1 MLDNMINGAA
11 ASGTGE
17 QVEAPPPIAEFEGYA
32 ECALFS
38 EEVKIT
44 LAQDEMI
51 VAALFDQLVLPY
63 AEISS
68 FAFENY
74 RTVINTADGIVT
86 FSRMGQEA
94 EWLYDKLF
102 GAYNDAVLKALL
114 VEGEHIFEAP
124 GDFIIEEGTVRAK
137 EHGMIRL
144 YDDCLCLLPPNEN
157 ARRVPLCFMTG
168 MEKSDYS
175 RTLLL
180 STGERYTVTKMGR
193 ELDNLDRLLTA
204 RLRALREQTLSWHKE
219 LAPNIAAMQAAAV
232 AKLMPFGTAAML
244 SKLSAASSA
253 LADSIEAKIKQSRMA
268 GTYPWLKK
276 LCGDD
281 SLTLGAKPAPPKEDE
296 EETAAAEQS
305 ETETGETEQEP
316 VPILWAAAPDADKR
330 VAAVELA
337 LAENEAAA
345 TYLYRIEGE
354 WEVFAR
360 KIDRGLE
367 ASGFKRELITLPD
380 EKLRLPEH
388 RASAMLIKRTPT
400 LQLMRSCFIGRAIH
414 SSEQRWRNDIEKCR
428 TSVSKES
435 NTATN
440 QKEFRFCT
448 NCGAKLKAD
457 AKFCGQCGSKQQ

>member
-17 QVEAPPPIAEFEGYA
+17 QAEAPPPIAEFEGYA

-114 VEGEHIFEAP
+114 VEGEHIFEAT
-124 GDFIIEEGTVRAK
+124 GDFIIEEGAVQMK
-137 EHGMIRL
+137 EHGVIRL

-157 ARRVPLCFMTG
+157 ARRVPLCFITG

-175 RTLLL
+175 RTLSL
-180 STGERYTVTKMGR
+180 STEERYTVTKMGR
-193 ELDNLDRLLTA
+193 DLDNLDRLLTA

-219 LAPNIAAMQAAAV
+219 LAPNITAMQAAAA

-244 SKLSAASSA
+244 SKLSSISPM
-253 LADSIEAKIKQSRMA
+253 LVDSMEAKIRQSRMA

-305 ETETGETEQEP
+305 ETETGESEQEP
-316 VPILWAAAPDADKR
+316 SPILWAAAPDADKR

-354 WEVFAR
+354 WETFAR
-360 KIDRGLE
+360 QIDRGLE
-367 ASGFKRELITLPD
+367 ASGFKRELITIPN
-380 EKLRLPEH
+380 EKLRLPEYS
-388 RASAMLIKRTPT
+388 ASAMLIKRTPS
-400 LQLMRSCFIGRAIH
+400 LKLMRSCFIGRAIH
-414 SSEQRWRNDIEKCR
+414 SSQQRWLNDIEKCR
-428 TSVSKES
+428 AAVRE
-435 NTATN
+435 TAKTDN
-440 QKEFRFCT
+440 ISAKAAFCANCGAALRASAKFCA
-448 NCGAKLKAD
+448 NCGAKIM
-457 AKFCGQCGSKQQ
+457 